1 MDGFLQF
8 LPIDPLPCLLSTNDE
23 ALRYFVRRDLL
34 AESVEPIW
42 SLWELPTASEIVRKQ
57 QANGSWRYPGRGQD
71 SDRFTNYS
79 LLETFK
85 NLRVLVEMYGFNNT
99 HPALQA
105 AAEYISSCQT
115 DEGDIRGILGNQY
128 MPYYHGAIMELLIKV
143 GCQDDVHIK
152 QGMEWLLSI
161 QQSDGGW
168 LIPAQAIPAREKTE
182 KMWRGEP
189 ITVERSQ
196 PSSHLATGMVLRAFA
211 AHPGYRHLEQVR
223 RAGELMKSRFFQP
236 DRYNDRKSP
245 QYWYKFQYPFWWS
258 NLLTVLDSLSM
269 LGFPANDAEIQT
281 GLDWF
286 IKNQEQDGLWPTS
299 YDKGRKVGP
308 ARLWVGLAIC
318 RVFKKFYGCL

>member
-1 MDGFLQF
+1 MDGSLQF
-8 LPIDPLPCLLSTNDE
+8 LLVDPLPCLLSADDK
-23 ALRYFVRRDLL
+23 ALRYFVHRDLL
-34 AESVEPIW
+34 TEPFGPIE

-57 QANGSWRYPGRGQD
+57 QADGSWRYPGKGQD
-71 SDRFTNYS
+71 SDSFTNYS

-105 AAEYISSCQT
+105 AASYIYSCQT
-115 DEGDIRGILGNQY
+115 DEGDIRGILGNQH
-128 MPYYHGAIMELLIKV
+128 MPYYHGAIMELLIKA

-152 QGMEWLLSI
+152 EGMEWLLSV

-223 RAGELMKSRFFQP
+223 RGGELMKSRFFQP
-236 DRYNDRKSP
+236 DRYNDRKSA
-245 QYWYKFQYPFWWS
+245 QYWLKFQYPFWWS

-269 LGFPANDAEIQT
+269 LGFPLSDTEIQS

-286 IKNQEQDGLWPTS
+286 IKNQAQDGLWPTL
-299 YDKGRKVGP
+299 YDKGRKAGP
-308 ARLWVGLAIC
+308 ARMWVSLAIC